1 MDNIL
6 SYYSYVISNL
16 YDIIYSYENVEKN
29 CEITN
34 MVKGDDL

>member
-6 SYYSYVISNL
+6 SYCEYVISNL
-16 YDIIYSYENVEKN
+16 YDIIYSHESIEKK

-34 MVKGDDL
+34 IVKGDDL